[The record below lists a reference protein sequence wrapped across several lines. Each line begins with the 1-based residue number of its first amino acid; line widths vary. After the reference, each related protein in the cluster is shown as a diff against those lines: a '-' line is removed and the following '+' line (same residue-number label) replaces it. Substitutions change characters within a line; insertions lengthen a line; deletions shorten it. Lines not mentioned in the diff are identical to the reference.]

1 MTVTDDAEFDWEQYR
16 RYFDKA
22 SDHNNDYQGTPVH
35 LPDCRLVL
43 NDRHPLREAY
53 AEIDGPRDPEVIVGG
68 PSDIDRTL
76 PVDEQIQQAIARS
89 FDGERVVNSWYS
101 HKRNADVFI
110 FQKTATGRA
119 FAVCAP
125 RAPDRSMDR
134 FKLWIDTLGASDAW
148 LLDAEYKAREKLRGL
163 LSERQWRH
171 YDLTGSFL
179 ETSHR
184 SNLIYVFRRLRPTI
198 AMSPRW
204 PWFRNQPDS
213 MRMLAVLCMHPIGYY
228 ERTWAG
234 CLTPTDDVIAHVVF
248 MRGDE
253 AGYWKEAN
261 QHDAASPEAGI

>member
-1 MTVTDDAEFDWEQYR
+1 MTATTDFDWDGYR
-16 RYFDKA
+16 RWFDKA

-43 NDRHPLREAY
+43 NDRHPMREAY
-53 AEIDGPRDPEVIVGG
+53 AEIDGPREPDIIVGG
-68 PSDIDRTL
+68 PSEPADPDATVEELIGRAIERS
-76 PVDEQIQQAIARS
+76 VNDEVII
-89 FDGERVVNSWYS
+89 NSWYS
-101 HKRNADVFI
+101 RKRNADVLI
-110 FQKTATGRA
+110 FRSNATGRA

-125 RAPDRSMDR
+125 RPPDRAMDR

-148 LLDAEYKAREKLRGL
+148 ILDAEYKARDKLRGML
-163 LSERQWRH
+163 TERQWRH

-184 SNLIYVFRRLRPTI
+184 SDLIYVFRRLRPTI

-204 PWFRNQPDS
+204 PWFRRQPDS

-234 CLTPTDDVIAHVVF
+234 CLTPSDDVIAHLAF

-253 AGYWKEAN
+253 AGFWKEAN
-261 QHDAASPEAGI
+261 QHDPASPEAGI